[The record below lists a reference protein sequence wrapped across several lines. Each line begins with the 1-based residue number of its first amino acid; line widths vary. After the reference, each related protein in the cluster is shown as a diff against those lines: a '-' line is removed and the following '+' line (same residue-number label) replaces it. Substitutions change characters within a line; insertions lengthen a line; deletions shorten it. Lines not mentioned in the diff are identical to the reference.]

1 MISGKGE
8 ETRENHQPAF
18 AGADGDDGVRGG
30 VLGGTAPPPARR
42 LSLSTRPNQPP
53 PAFGCLAR
61 LTRGAIRSRSVVLQ
75 VETDEE
81 VFGLAGLLG
90 HEVAYIVD
98 QQFRDLLIGEDP
110 RATERIWDMMYR
122 QAVHGRKGATMM
134 AISAIDC
141 ALWDLKGRWLGQP
154 VYRLL
159 GGPIRETVPAYASML
174 GYSLEPDR
182 VRERGR
188 ELAAQGY
195 TATKW
200 FPRFGPTDGRAG
212 IARNVELMATLREAV
227 GPEVDVMLDAWMSW
241 DVPYTVAMSERL
253 AEYAPRWIEEPV
265 MPDKIDAC
273 AEIHRRSRVPIATGE
288 HEYTR
293 WGLKL
298 LMDAN
303 AADVLQPDTYWAGGI
318 SEMVKIV
325 ALASTYDVP
334 VIPHGHSVPA
344 NLQLTAAL
352 PATTTP
358 ILEYLVKWN
367 ELLQFF
373 WKEPVKPV
381 NGMVT
386 VPEGVGMGVELDPA
400 KIQSER
406 DLSWAE
412 RATEIDAVE

>member
-1 MISGKGE
+1 MKITNVRLRELTGTLEHEGE
-8 ETRENHQPAF
+8 YWEERLLRPVDVYPEFRAQPAA
-18 AGADGDDGVRGG
+18 AGFW
-30 VLGGTAPPPARR
+30 LPAKIEEG
-42 LSLSTRPNQPP
+42 SYQV
-53 PAFGCLAR
+53 
-61 LTRGAIRSRSVVLQ
+61 RSVVLQ
-75 VETDEE
+75 IETDEE
-81 VFGLAGLLG
+81 VYGLAGLIA
-90 HEVAYIVD
+90 HEVAYIID
-98 QQFRDLLIGEDP
+98 QQFRGLLVGADP
-110 RATERIWDMMYR
+110 RATERLWDVMYR
-122 QAVHGRKGATMM
+122 EAVHGRKGATMM

-154 VYRLL
+154 LYRLL

-174 GYSLEPDR
+174 GYSLEP
-182 VRERGR
+182 ERLRQRGQ
-188 ELAAQGY
+188 EIAAQGY

-200 FPRFGPTDGRAG
+200 FPRHGPSEGREG
-212 IARNVELMATLREAV
+212 IARNVEVMATLREAV
-227 GPEVDVMLDAWMSW
+227 GPDIDVMLDAWMSW
-241 DVPYTVAMSERL
+241 NVPYTVAMSERL

-298 LMDAN
+298 LMDAG

-334 VIPHGHSVPA
+334 VIPHGHSVPT
-344 NLQLTAAL
+344 NLHLTAAL
-352 PATTTP
+352 PATTSP

-367 ELLQFF
+367 DLLQFF

-381 NGMVT
+381 NGIVT
-386 VPEGVGMGVELDPA
+386 VPQTPGIGIDIDPA
-400 KIQSER
+400 KVDSER
-406 DLSWAE
+406 DLRWSD
-412 RATEIDAVE
+412 RPTEVDAVE